1 MRIRQ
6 TAAAIGVVAFLAG
19 PALAQEDNQA
29 PASAPDASSQI
40 GDATV
45 GDQSTAPVLDD
56 INAASEAFPDS
67 TKIPEP
73 NPNSAMPSTP
83 DDPH

>member
-6 TAAAIGVVAFLAG
+6 TAAIIGVIAFLAG

-29 PASAPDASSQI
+29 PASATEASSQI
-40 GDATV
+40 GGSTV
-45 GDQSTAPVLDD
+45 GDQSIAPALDD
-56 INAASEAFPDS
+56 INAASDTFPDS